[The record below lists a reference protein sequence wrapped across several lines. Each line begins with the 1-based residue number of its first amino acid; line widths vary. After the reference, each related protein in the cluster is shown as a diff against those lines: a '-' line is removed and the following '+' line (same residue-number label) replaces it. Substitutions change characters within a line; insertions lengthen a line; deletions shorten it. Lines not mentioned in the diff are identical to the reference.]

1 MLADALSLLWL
12 PFAAT
17 VAFVVMHAWLGVH
30 VLRRRIV
37 FADLAL
43 AQLSA
48 LGGTVAFAAG
58 HPAGSLAAFA
68 YALAFTALGALAL
81 TALRR
86 LARYITQEAF
96 IGILYVVATAATII
110 VVDRSPQGAE
120 HVKRML
126 VGSLLAVSEGD
137 VVRLYV
143 MYVTIGALHWL
154 LRRPMLAA
162 SAETEGHEG
171 RDRWTWAWDLIF
183 FLSFGLVVTSSVSV
197 AGVLL
202 VFSFLIVPPLVG
214 SFFFPGVGAILRV
227 GCSVGW
233 VASAVGL
240 VSAYLLDLP
249 TGAAIVTTLALSL
262 LFAALVRYLF
272 VGGQGAWR
280 GRGRAAAKAVIASTL
295 LVVLGSSLW
304 LIVNPAGDQPL
315 LSFAER
321 ATGIGPARFLN
332 ENERGVYE
340 DASRDSRRF
349 QGEVERLNAME
360 RTARYRGAVLS
371 DEEVRRIASYQ
382 QTFNEMTRGERFVT
396 DVLQA
401 KARAVERWVLGVPAA
416 LLASLGLLLLRRF

>member
-17 VAFVVMHAWLGVH
+17 LAFVPMHAWLGVH

-48 LGGTVAFAAG
+48 LGGTIAFAAG
-58 HPAGSLAAFA
+58 HAPASIAAFA

-81 TALRR
+81 TGLRG
-86 LARYITQEAF
+86 LGRYMSQEAF

-137 VVRLYV
+137 VVRLYA
-143 MYVTIGALHWL
+143 MYALIGALHWL
-154 LRRPMLAA
+154 LRRPLHAA
-162 SAETEGHEG
+162 SSGGEAHGG
-171 RDRWTWAWDLIF
+171 RHRWTWALDLVF
-183 FLSFGLVVTSSVSV
+183 FLSFALVVTSSVSV

-214 SFFFPGVGAILRV
+214 SLFFPSIGAVLRV

-233 VASAVGL
+233 AASALGL

-262 LFAALVRYLF
+262 VIAALVRYLSL
-272 VGGQGAWR
+272 GGEGAWR
-280 GRGRAAAKAVIASTL
+280 RRGRVAAKAVISSGLT
-295 LVVLGSSLW
+295 VVLGSSVW
-304 LIVNPAGDQPL
+304 LMVNPAGDQPL
-315 LSFAER
+315 LTFAEQ
-321 ATGIGPARFLN
+321 ATGIGPGRFLD
-332 ENERGVYE
+332 EHERGVFE
-340 DASRDSRRF
+340 DARPRRAAF
-349 QGEVERLNAME
+349 PGRGRASQRHGKDGPLPGCRTLGRGGETHRLLPA
-360 RTARYRGAVLS
+360 
-371 DEEVRRIASYQ
+371 
-382 QTFNEMTRGERFVT
+382 
-396 DVLQA
+396 DVQ
-401 KARAVERWVLGVPAA
+401 
-416 LLASLGLLLLRRF
+416 